1 MIMMT
6 LNKNKNKN
14 ICLQYMNRNILEKS
28 IKIPDTHVSVRKR
41 KDKSLSLKV
50 SRRNRTPNYLKGTIS
65 TENKKSCKYTD
76 PYTNNQNKQ
85 NTLRRTPSETNLRRN
100 VKTRSKMPSSKMM
113 LRNEYYDEY
122 NQFNNEAFGDDPYHY
137 FS

>member
-1 MIMMT
+1 MMT

-76 PYTNNQNKQ
+76 PYTNNQN
-85 NTLRRTPSETNLRRN
+85 TLRRTPSETNLKRN
-100 VKTRSKMPSSKMM
+100 VKSRSKMSTSKMM

>member
-1 MIMMT
+1 
-6 LNKNKNKN
+6 
-14 ICLQYMNRNILEKS
+14 MNRNILEKS

-50 SRRNRTPNYLKGTIS
+50 SRRNMTPNYLKGTIS

-76 PYTNNQNKQ
+76 PYTNNQN
-85 NTLRRTPSETNLRRN
+85 TLRRTPSETNLSRN
-100 VKTRSKMPSSKMM
+100 VKSRSKMSSSKMM

>member
-1 MIMMT
+1 
-6 LNKNKNKN
+6 
-14 ICLQYMNRNILEKS
+14 MNRNILEKS

-76 PYTNNQNKQ
+76 PYTNNQNNQ
-85 NTLRRTPSETNLRRN
+85 NTLRRN
-100 VKTRSKMPSSKMM
+100 VKSRSKMSTSKMM